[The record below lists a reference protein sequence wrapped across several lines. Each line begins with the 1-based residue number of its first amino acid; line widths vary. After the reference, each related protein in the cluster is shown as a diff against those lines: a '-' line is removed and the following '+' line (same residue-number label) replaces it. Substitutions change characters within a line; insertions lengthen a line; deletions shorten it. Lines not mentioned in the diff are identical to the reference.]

1 MTYDPLSDVIDEQL
15 STSPEAVHQLE
26 AFRVSEKFTAL
37 PGTDT
42 AVEQVRLSEAFNELL
57 DRLIAEVLSNPSKL
71 WVMRQ
76 FQPSLDAV
84 GMEDTQPTGQKL
96 RFYPSAELAR
106 YAPSRQRRLSPP
118 L

>member
-1 MTYDPLSDVIDEQL
+1 MLLTNNYPFRPRQFINSK
-15 STSPEAVHQLE
+15 

-37 PGTDT
+37 PGTGST

-57 DRLIAEVLSNPSKL
+57 DRLIVEVLSNPSKL

-106 YAPSRQRRLSPP
+106 YAPSRQRRLLLPS
-118 L
+118 